1 VADSFDIVIIGAGAA
16 GLAAARRLASEAVT
30 VALLEARDRV
40 GGRAHTVEASTAA
53 GVLPL
58 DAGCEWLHSADRNP
72 LVPIIEANGFNVER
86 SLAHWQRR
94 TDRLGISA
102 ADAEAFGQA
111 WAGLDSRLETAAAT
125 GVDAPASDFLEPSG
139 RWNGLLNAGSGY
151 YNGAAWDEV
160 SVLDYAA
167 YQDSGRNWRVR
178 EGYGAAI
185 AALGGPAIPTLGC
198 VVKVVDHGGEEV
210 RLATSRGKLSAR
222 AVIVTAPS
230 NALASKAIRFS
241 PGLPDKL
248 AAAAGLPLGYANK
261 AWLAVSEPRRL
272 PVEGHCFGRT
282 DTAATA
288 GYFLRPYGRPCIE
301 GYFGGDLARDLEGEG
316 PGALTAFA
324 IDELAG
330 VLGGDMRRILS
341 PLIETT
347 WAGDPYSLG
356 AYSHALPGHAGD
368 RAVLATPV
376 DGRIFFAGEAT
387 HPSYF
392 STAHGAWETGIRAAE
407 EAIAAL
413 A

>member
-16 GLAAARRLASEAVT
+16 GLAAAQRLASEPLA

-40 GGRAHTVEASTAA
+40 GGRAHTIEA
-53 GVLPL
+53 GGLPL

-72 LVPIIEANGFNVER
+72 LVPLIEAHGFAVER
-86 SLAHWQRR
+86 STAHWQRR
-94 TDRLGISA
+94 TDRLGISP

-111 WAGLDSRLETAAAT
+111 WSDLDARLEAAAAT
-125 GVDAPASDFLEPSG
+125 GVDAPAADFLEPGG

-185 AALGGPAIPTLGC
+185 AALGGPVAARLGC
-198 VVKVVDHGGEEV
+198 AVAEIDHSGGAIRIV
-210 RLATSRGKLSAR
+210 TAKGTLTAR

-230 NALASKAIRFS
+230 NVLASEAIRFS
-241 PGLPDKL
+241 PSLPDKV
-248 AAAAGLPLGYANK
+248 AAAAGLPLGDANK
-261 AWLAVSEPRRL
+261 AWLAVSEPQRL
-272 PVEGHCFGRT
+272 PAEGHCFGRT

-288 GYFLRPYGRPCIE
+288 GYFLRPFGRPCVE
-301 GYFGGDLARDLEGEG
+301 AYFGGALARDLEGEG

-330 VLGGDMRRILS
+330 VLGSDMRRLLS

-347 WAGDPYSLG
+347 WSGDPFSLG

-368 RAVLATPV
+368 RAVLAAPV

-392 STAHGAWETGIRAAE
+392 STAHGAWESGGRAAG

-413 A
+413 KGRA